1 MNSKDDIFSRLH
13 QLPAMPAVVQEV
25 MAGFKKND
33 LDSATLARKIA
44 QDQGL
49 SAKMLRV
56 ANSPFYGLPRK
67 IGSIQDAVTVMGFN
81 SVRSLVL
88 AAGFM
93 HAFPP
98 VSRGPFDRRA
108 YWKHSFRV
116 ACYAQAL
123 AQCLRQNRQA
133 AFTAGMFHDVGQLVL
148 DVCIP
153 DEFADMLQ
161 QQETSGLDM
170 IGIEQSRLG
179 FDHAEIGAE
188 MARRWNFPSELEHVI
203 RYWRMPEQ
211 EPFEPVAGVVHVAA
225 LMESGLS
232 GADLMARLPKTLCD
246 RLKIDWKHLETCLPE
261 PEHLA
266 AEADLMLEI

>member
-1 MNSKDDIFSRLH
+1 MSSKEEILARLH
-13 QLPAMPAVVQEV
+13 QLPAMPVVVQEV
-25 MAGFKKND
+25 MASFRNNN
-33 LDSATLARKIA
+33 LDSTILAHKIA

-49 SAKMLRV
+49 SAKVLRV

-98 VSRGPFDRRA
+98 VSRGQFDRRA
-108 YWKHSFRV
+108 YWKRSFRV

-153 DEFADMLQ
+153 GEFADMLQ
-161 QQETSGLDM
+161 QQETSGLDLT
-170 IGIEQSRLG
+170 GIEQSRLG

-188 MARRWNFPSELEHVI
+188 MARRWNFPPELEHAI
-203 RYWRMPEQ
+203 RYWRMPEH
-211 EPFEPVAGVVHVAA
+211 EPFEPVTGVVHVAA
-225 LMESGLS
+225 LLESGLS
-232 GADLMARLPKTLCD
+232 GADLMARLPKTLRD
-246 RLKIDWKHLETCLPE
+246 RLKIDWKRLETCLPE
-261 PEHLA
+261 LEQLA